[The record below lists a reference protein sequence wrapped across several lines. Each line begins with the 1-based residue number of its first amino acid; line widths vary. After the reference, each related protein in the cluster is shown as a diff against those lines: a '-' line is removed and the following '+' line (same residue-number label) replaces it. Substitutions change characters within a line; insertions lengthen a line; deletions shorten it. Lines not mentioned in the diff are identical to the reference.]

1 MALCA
6 RTGVK
11 GFYVA
16 VRGSIEDLSEPKV
29 FFTQK
34 AEKFVKDILNVEP
47 HHLGLKLESFIVS
60 GLGNSYFYLVIPQ
73 ANVSCRSTYCSSSM
87 SSEQINQ

>member
-6 RTGVK
+6 RTGAE

-16 VRGSIEDLSEPKV
+16 VCGSIEDLSEPKI

-34 AEKFVKDILNVEP
+34 AEKFVQDVLKVEP
-47 HHLGLKLESFIVS
+47 RHLGLKLKSFIVS
-60 GLGNSYFYLVIPQ
+60 GLSKFFP
-73 ANVSCRSTYCSSSM
+73 
-87 SSEQINQ
+87 